1 MTTPIR
7 RRTFSAALAAGIAG
21 AAGRASA
28 QAPATITLGILTA
41 LSGPLAAPGRFQMN
55 GFNLAVDELNEAG
68 GIDVGGRRMRVAL
81 QVYDTRGNPAEGA
94 SAMQRL
100 TTVDRVPVVLGEL
113 SSGVVPAVAPIAAD
127 NEVPFI
133 MTVPTGPGL
142 TRQRNRFVF
151 RVNAHND
158 MLGKELADFVV
169 QRGWRPLSFI
179 AWNNDAGRGGV
190 QGMRAA
196 LPDGWPIGYTGY
208 FNVGEV
214 DFSAH
219 ITNIRNSGA
228 RAVMLFMD
236 EEPGSLAISQIRAA
250 GLQVQIIGT
259 LAMGSDRFL
268 ARLDAQRLAGMV
280 QYNAF
285 PPNAPIPRIQEFS
298 RRYRAR
304 FNEEAH
310 GFAAQSY
317 DGLMVAA
324 AAIRA
329 ARATDG
335 RRVRDAL
342 AAIDHQGVTGRIRFD
357 AEGQAHPPV
366 YVTEWCAD
374 GRRSILYPT
383 DLAAG
388 CGAG

>member
-1 MTTPIR
+1 MTMLR
-7 RRTFSAALAAGIAG
+7 RRSIGAAVAAGIAG
-21 AAGRASA
+21 AGSARAQSRTTV
-28 QAPATITLGILTA
+28 QMGILTA
-41 LSGPLAAPGRFQMN
+41 LSGPLAAPGKFQMN
-55 GFNLAVDELNEAG
+55 GFNLAVDELNEPG
-68 GIDVGGRRMRVAL
+68 GIEVGGRRLRVEL
-81 QVYDTRGNPAEGA
+81 KTYDTRGNPAEGS

-100 TTVDRVPVVLGEL
+100 CSVDRVPVVLGEL
-113 SSGVVPAVAPIAAD
+113 SSAVVPAVAPIAEE

-133 MTVPTGPGL
+133 MTVPTGPSL
-142 TRQRNRFVF
+142 TRQRNRWVF

-158 MLGKELADFVV
+158 QLGKSIADFVV
-169 QRGWRPLSFI
+169 QRDWKPLAFI

-190 QGMRAA
+190 QGIRDA
-196 LPDGWPIGYTGY
+196 LPPGFPVAYAGF

-228 RAVMLFMD
+228 KAVMLFMD
-236 EEPGSLAISQIRAA
+236 EEPGSLAVSQIRAA
-250 GLQVQIIGT
+250 GLQVQLIGT

-268 ARLDAQRLAGMV
+268 QRLDAQRLNGMV

-285 PPNAPIPRIQEFS
+285 PPNAPIPRIQAFS
-298 RRYRAR
+298 QRYRAR

-329 ARATDG
+329 ANSLDG
-335 RRVRDAL
+335 KRVRDAL
-342 AAIDHQGVTGRIRFD
+342 ASLTHEGVTGTLRFD
-357 AEGQAHPPV
+357 AQGQANPPV

-374 GRRSILYPT
+374 GRRSILFPP
-383 DLAAG
+383 DLAAA

>member
-1 MTTPIR
+1 MTMPIG
-7 RRTFSAALAAGIAG
+7 RRTFSAALAAGLAG
-21 AAGRASA
+21 AAQRAAA
-28 QAPATITLGILTA
+28 QGQASVTMGILTA

-55 GFNLAVDELNEAG
+55 GFNLARDELNEGG
-68 GIDVGGRRMRVAL
+68 GIEVGGRRLRVEL
-81 QVYDTRGNPAEGA
+81 RTYDTRGNPAEGA

-113 SSGVVPAVAPIAAD
+113 SSGVVPAVGPIAEE

-133 MTVPTGPGL
+133 MTVPTGPTL
-142 TRQRNRFVF
+142 TKQRNRFVF

-158 MLGKELADFVV
+158 MLGKALADFVA
-169 QRGWRPLSFI
+169 QRDWRPIAFI

-190 QGMRAA
+190 QGMRDA
-196 LPDGWPIGYTGY
+196 LPQGFPIAYTGF

-219 ITNIRNSGA
+219 ITNIRNAGA

-250 GLQVQIIGT
+250 GLNVQIIGT

-329 ARATDG
+329 AGAPDG
-335 RRVRDAL
+335 RRIRDAL
-342 AAIDHQGVTGRIRFD
+342 ARIEHEGVTGRIRFD
-357 AEGQAHPPV
+357 AEGQASPPV
-366 YVTEWCAD
+366 YVTEWCPD
-374 GRRSILYPT
+374 GRRSILYPP

>member
-1 MTTPIR
+1 MMLR
-7 RRTFSAALAAGIAG
+7 RRTISAAIAAGLVGAG
-21 AAGRASA
+21 QARAQSGG
-28 QAPATITLGILTA
+28 TLPIGILTA
-41 LSGPLAAPGRFQMN
+41 LSGPLAAPGKFQMN
-55 GFNLAVDELNEAG
+55 GFNLAADELNEAG
-68 GIDVGGRRMRVAL
+68 GIEVGGRKLRVEL
-81 QVYDTRGNPAEGA
+81 KVYDTRGNPAEGA

-113 SSGVVPAVAPIAAD
+113 SSGVVPAVGPIAEE

-133 MTVPTGPGL
+133 MTVPTGPTL
-142 TRQRNRFVF
+142 TKQGNRWVF

-158 MLGKELADFVV
+158 MLGKALADFVA
-169 QRGWRPLSFI
+169 QRGWQPIAFI

-190 QGMRAA
+190 AGMRAA
-196 LPDGWPIGYTGY
+196 LPQGFPVAYTGY

-219 ITNIRNSGA
+219 ITNIRNAGA

-250 GLQVQIIGT
+250 GLNVQIIGT

-285 PPNAPIPRIQEFS
+285 PPNAPIPRIQAFS
-298 RRYRAR
+298 RRYQAR

-317 DGLMVAA
+317 DGLMMAA

-329 ARATDG
+329 ANSTQGA
-335 RRVRDAL
+335 RVRDAL
-342 AAIDHQGVTGRIRFD
+342 TRITHEGVTGTLRFD
-357 AEGQAHPPV
+357 AEGQANPPV
-366 YVTEWCAD
+366 YVTEWCPD
-374 GRRSILYPT
+374 GKRSILFPT
-383 DLAAG
+383 ELAAG

>member
-1 MTTPIR
+1 MPMR
-7 RRTFSAALAAGIAG
+7 RRTFSAALAAGLAG
-21 AAGRASA
+21 AGDAAA
-28 QAPATITLGILTA
+28 QARGTIPVGILTA

-55 GFNLAVDELNEAG
+55 GFNLAADELNEAG
-68 GIDVGGRRMRVAL
+68 GIEVGGRRLRVEL
-81 QVYDTRGNPAEGA
+81 KVYDTRGNPAEGA

-100 TTVDRVPVVLGEL
+100 TTVDRAPVVLGEL
-113 SSGVVPAVAPIAAD
+113 SSGVVPAVAPIAEE

-142 TRQRNRFVF
+142 TKTRNRFVF

-158 MLGKELADFVV
+158 MLGKALADFVA
-169 QRGWRPLSFI
+169 QRGWQPIAFI

-190 QGMRAA
+190 QGMRDA
-196 LPDGWPIGYTGY
+196 LPGGFPIAYTGY

-250 GLQVQIIGT
+250 GLPVQLIGT

-268 ARLDAQRLAGMV
+268 ARLDAARLAGMV

-285 PPNAPIPRIQEFS
+285 PPNAPTPRIEAFS
-298 RRYRAR
+298 RRYRSR

-329 ARATDG
+329 AGAPDG
-335 RRVRDAL
+335 QRIRDAL
-342 AAIDHQGVTGRIRFD
+342 ARVEHQGVTGTLRFD
-357 AEGQAHPPV
+357 AEGQAQPPV
-366 YVTEWCAD
+366 YVTEWCPD
-374 GRRSILYPT
+374 GRRSILYPQE
-383 DLAAG
+383 LAAG

>member
-1 MTTPIR
+1 MTLR
-7 RRTFSAALAAGIAG
+7 RRSLAAALAGTLV
-21 AAGRASA
+21 AAGGARA
-28 QAPATITLGILTA
+28 QPATLSIGILTA

-55 GFNLAVDELNEAG
+55 GFNLARDELNEAG
-68 GIDVGGRRMRVAL
+68 GIEMGGRRLRVEL
-81 QVYDTRGNPAEGA
+81 RVYDTRGNPAEGA

-100 TTVDRVPVVLGEL
+100 VTVDRVPVVLGEL
-113 SSGVVPAVAPIAAD
+113 SSAVVPAVAPIAEE

-142 TRQRNRFVF
+142 TRLRNRFVF

-158 MLGKELADFVV
+158 MLGKALADFVA
-169 QRGWRPLSFI
+169 QRDWRPLAFI

-190 QGMRAA
+190 QGMREA
-196 LPDGWPIGYTGY
+196 LPPGFPIAYTGF

-219 ITNIRNSGA
+219 ITNIRNAGA

-250 GLQVQIIGT
+250 GLNVQLIGT

-268 ARLDAQRLAGMV
+268 QRLDAQRLAGMV

-285 PPNAPIPRIQEFS
+285 PPNAPIPRIQAFS
-298 RRYRAR
+298 QRYRAR

-317 DGLMVAA
+317 DGLMMAA

-329 ARATDG
+329 AGAANGARI
-335 RRVRDAL
+335 REAL
-342 AAIDHQGVTGRIRFD
+342 ARIEHQGVTGTLKFD
-357 AEGQAHPPV
+357 AQGQASPPV

-374 GRRSILYPT
+374 GRRSILYPP

>member
-1 MTTPIR
+1 MLLR
-7 RRTFSAALAAGIAG
+7 RRTIATALAATTIAP
-21 AAGRASA
+21 RIASA
-28 QAPATITLGILTA
+28 QAGVINIGILTA

-55 GFNLAVDELNEAG
+55 GFNLARDELNEPG
-68 GIDVGGRRMRVAL
+68 GIEAGGRRLRVDL
-81 QVYDTRGNPAEGA
+81 KVYDTRGNPAEGA

-100 TTVDRVPVVLGEL
+100 TTVDRAPVVLGEL
-113 SSGVVPAVAPIAAD
+113 SSGVVPAVAPIAEE
-127 NEVPFI
+127 NETPFI
-133 MTVPTGPGL
+133 MTVPTGPTL
-142 TRQRNRFVF
+142 TRGNNKFVF

-158 MLGKELADFVV
+158 MLGRALADFVA
-169 QRGWRPLSFI
+169 QRDWRPLAFI

-190 QGMRAA
+190 QGMRDA
-196 LPDGWPIGYTGY
+196 LPSGFPIAYTGF

-228 RAVMLFMD
+228 KAVMLFMD

-250 GLQVQIIGT
+250 GLPVQLIGT

-268 ARLDAQRLAGMV
+268 ARLDAQRLNGMV

-285 PPNAPIPRIQEFS
+285 PPNAPIPAIQAFS
-298 RRYRAR
+298 QRYRAR

-317 DGLMVAA
+317 DGLMMAA

-329 ARATDG
+329 ANSVSGPRI
-335 RRVRDAL
+335 RDAL
-342 AAIDHQGVTGRIRFD
+342 ARIEHQGVTGTLKFD
-357 AEGQAHPPV
+357 AQGQASPPV

-374 GRRSILYPT
+374 GRRSILYPAA
-383 DLAAG
+383 LAAG

>member
-1 MTTPIR
+1 MTMLR
-7 RRTFSAALAAGIAG
+7 RRTVSAVIAAGLVGSAG
-21 AAGRASA
+21 AARA
-28 QAPATITLGILTA
+28 QARGSVGFGILTA

-55 GFNLAVDELNEAG
+55 GFNLAMDELNEAG
-68 GIDVGGRRMRVAL
+68 GIEVGGRRLRVEL
-81 QVYDTRGNPAEGA
+81 KTYDTRGNPAEGA

-113 SSGVVPAVAPIAAD
+113 SSGVVPAVAPIAEE

-133 MTVPTGPGL
+133 MTVPTGPTL
-142 TRQRNRFVF
+142 TRGRNRFLF

-158 MLGKELADFVV
+158 QLGKALGDFVAE
-169 QRGWRPLSFI
+169 RGWRPLAFI

-190 QGMRAA
+190 QGMREA
-196 LPDGWPIGYTGY
+196 LPQGFPIAYTGF

-219 ITNIRNSGA
+219 ITNIRNAGA

-250 GLQVQIIGT
+250 GLNVQLIGT

-285 PPNAPIPRIQEFS
+285 PPNAPIPRIQAFS
-298 RRYRAR
+298 QRYRAR

-317 DGLMVAA
+317 DGLMMAA
-324 AAIRA
+324 AAMRA
-329 ARATDG
+329 AGSVEG

-342 AAIDHQGVTGRIRFD
+342 ARLTHEGVTGTLRFD
-357 AEGQAHPPV
+357 EQGQANPPV
-366 YVTEWCAD
+366 YVTEWCPD
-374 GRRSILYPT
+374 GKRSILYPVSM
-383 DLAAG
+383 AAG

>member
-1 MTTPIR
+1 MR
-7 RRTFSAALAAGIAG
+7 RRTAALGLAATLL
-21 AAGRASA
+21 AAAAPVQA
-28 QAPATITLGILTA
+28 QAQDTVTIGILTA

-55 GFNLAVDELNEAG
+55 GFNLAVDEINAAG
-68 GIDVGGRRMRVAL
+68 GFELAGRRVRVRL

-113 SSGVVPAVAPIAAD
+113 SSGVVPAAAPIAEEND
-127 NEVPFI
+127 VPFI
-133 MTVPTGPGL
+133 LTVPTGPNL
-142 TRQRNRFVF
+142 TRQNNRFLF

-158 MLGKELADFVV
+158 QLGVALAEFIVA
-169 QRGWRPLSFI
+169 QGWQPLSSI

-190 QGMRAA
+190 AGMRTA
-196 LPDGWPIGYTGY
+196 LPSGWNMGYTGF

-219 ITNIRNSGA
+219 ITNIRNAGA

-236 EEPGSLAISQIRAA
+236 EEPGSLAIQQIRAA
-250 GLQVQIIGT
+250 GLPVQLIGT

-268 ARLDAQRLAGMV
+268 QRVGAERLSGMV

-285 PPNAPIPRIQEFS
+285 PPNAAVPLIQSFS
-298 RRYRAR
+298 RRYRER

-317 DGLMVAA
+317 DGLMVAVA
-324 AAIRA
+324 AMQRA
-329 ARATDG
+329 GTVTDG
-335 RRVRDAL
+335 RRIRDAL
-342 AAIDHQGVTGRIRFD
+342 AAIDHAGVIGRIRFD
-357 AEGQAHPPV
+357 ENRQANPPV
-366 YVTEWCAD
+366 YVTQWCAD
-374 GRRSILYPT
+374 GRRRILFP
-383 DLAAG
+383 AAAVG
-388 CGAG
+388 DCGTG

>member
-1 MTTPIR
+1 MTPLR
-7 RRTFSAALAAGIAG
+7 RRTLSAAIGASLVG
-21 AAGRASA
+21 AATGARA
-28 QAPATITLGILTA
+28 QAGTVTLGILTA

-55 GFNLAVDELNEAG
+55 GFNLARDELNEAG
-68 GIDVGGRRMRVAL
+68 GIEVGNRRLRVDL
-81 QVYDTRGNPAEGA
+81 RVYDTRGNPAEGA

-113 SSGVVPAVAPIAAD
+113 SSGVVPAVAPIAEE

-133 MTVPTGPGL
+133 MTVPTGPTL
-142 TRQRNRFVF
+142 TRGRNRFLF

-158 MLGKELADFVV
+158 QLGKALADFVV
-169 QRGWRPLSFI
+169 QRGWRPLAFI

-190 QGMRAA
+190 QGMREA
-196 LPDGWPIGYTGY
+196 LPQGFPISYTGF

-250 GLQVQIIGT
+250 RLDVQLIGT

-285 PPNAPIPRIQEFS
+285 PPNAPMPRIQAFS
-298 RRYRAR
+298 QRYRAR

-317 DGLMVAA
+317 DGLMMAA

-329 ARATDG
+329 AGAPEG
-335 RRVRDAL
+335 RRIRDAL
-342 AAIDHQGVTGRIRFD
+342 ARIEHQGVTGTLRFD
-357 AEGQAHPPV
+357 AQGQADPPV
-366 YVTEWCAD
+366 YVTEWCPD
-374 GRRSILYPT
+374 GRRSILYPAEM
-383 DLAAG
+383 AAG

>member
-1 MTTPIR
+1 MR
-7 RRTFSAALAAGIAG
+7 RRTVSAGLAAALLAPSL
-21 AAGRASA
+21 RAQPRESV
-28 QAPATITLGILTA
+28 TIGILTA

-55 GFNLAVDELNEAG
+55 GFNLARDTINEAG
-68 GIDVGGRRMRVAL
+68 GIALRNRRLAVEL
-81 QVYDTRGNPAEGA
+81 KVYDTRGNPAEGA

-100 TTVDRVPVVLGEL
+100 ASVDRVPVVLGEL
-113 SSGVVPAVAPIAAD
+113 SSGVVPAVAPIAEE
-127 NEVPFI
+127 NEIPFV
-133 MTVPTGPGL
+133 MTVPTGPSL
-142 TRQRNRFVF
+142 TKQRNRWVF

-158 MLGKELADFVV
+158 MLGKALADFVA
-169 QRGWRPLSFI
+169 QRDWKPLAFI

-190 QGMRAA
+190 AGMRAA
-196 LPDGWPIGYTGY
+196 LPAGWPIAYTGY

-219 ITNIRNSGA
+219 ITNIRNAGA

-236 EEPGSLAISQIRAA
+236 EEPGSLAIAQIRAA
-250 GLQVQIIGT
+250 GLQVQLIGT

-268 ARLDAQRLAGMV
+268 SRVDAQRLAGMV

-285 PPNAPIPRIQEFS
+285 PPNAPLPRIQEFS

-317 DGLMVAA
+317 DGLMMAA
-324 AAIRA
+324 AAIA
-329 ARATDG
+329 AAGDATNG
-335 RRVRDAL
+335 ARIRDAL
-342 AAIDHQGVTGRIRFD
+342 ARIEHEGVTGHLRFD
-357 AEGQAHPPV
+357 AEGQADPPV
-366 YVTEWCAD
+366 YVTEWCPD

-383 DLAAG
+383 DMAAG

>member
-1 MTTPIR
+1 MMLR
-7 RRTFSAALAAGIAG
+7 RRSFSAALAGG
-21 AAGRASA
+21 LVAAGSARA
-28 QAPATITLGILTA
+28 QAGTVSIGILTA

-55 GFNLAVDELNEAG
+55 GFNLARDELNEAG
-68 GIDVGGRRMRVAL
+68 GIEVGGRRLRVEL
-81 QVYDTRGNPAEGA
+81 RVYDTRGNPAEGA

-113 SSGVVPAVAPIAAD
+113 SSAVVPAVAPIAEE

-142 TRQRNRFVF
+142 TRLRNRFVF

-158 MLGKELADFVV
+158 MLGKALADFVA
-169 QRGWRPLSFI
+169 QRDWRPLAFI

-190 QGMRAA
+190 QGMRDA
-196 LPDGWPIGYTGY
+196 LPQGFPIAYTGF

-219 ITNIRNSGA
+219 ITNIRNAGT

-250 GLQVQIIGT
+250 GLNVQLIGT

-268 ARLDAQRLAGMV
+268 QRLDAQRLNGMV

-285 PPNAPIPRIQEFS
+285 PPNAPVPRIQAFS
-298 RRYRAR
+298 QRYRAR

-329 ARATDG
+329 AGAANGARI
-335 RRVRDAL
+335 REAL
-342 AAIDHQGVTGRIRFD
+342 ARIEHQGVTGTLKFD
-357 AEGQAHPPV
+357 AQGQAQPPV
-366 YVTEWCAD
+366 YVTEWCPD
-374 GRRSILYPT
+374 GKRSILFPP

>member
-1 MTTPIR
+1 MKPLR
-7 RRTFSAALAAGIAG
+7 RRTVSAAIGASLLG
-21 AAGRASA
+21 AATGARAQGGA
-28 QAPATITLGILTA
+28 ITLGILTA

-55 GFNLAVDELNEAG
+55 GFNLARDELNEAG
-68 GIDVGGRRMRVAL
+68 GIELGNRRLRVDL
-81 QVYDTRGNPAEGA
+81 RVYDTRGNPAEGA

-113 SSGVVPAVAPIAAD
+113 SSGVVPAVAPIAEE

-133 MTVPTGPGL
+133 MTVPTGPTL
-142 TRQRNRFVF
+142 TRGRNRFLF

-158 MLGKELADFVV
+158 QLGKSLADFVV
-169 QRGWRPLSFI
+169 GRGWRPLAFI

-190 QGMRAA
+190 QGMREA
-196 LPDGWPIGYTGY
+196 LPAGFPISYTGY

-250 GLQVQIIGT
+250 RLDVQLIGT

-268 ARLDAQRLAGMV
+268 ARLDAQRLSGMV

-285 PPNAPIPRIQEFS
+285 PPNAPMPRIQAFS
-298 RRYRAR
+298 QRYRAR

-317 DGLMVAA
+317 DGLMMAA

-329 ARATDG
+329 AGAPEG
-335 RRVRDAL
+335 RRIRDAL
-342 AAIDHQGVTGRIRFD
+342 ARIEHQGVTGTLRFD
-357 AEGQAHPPV
+357 AQGQADPPV
-366 YVTEWCAD
+366 YVTEWCPD
-374 GRRSILYPT
+374 GRRSILFPAEM
-383 DLAAG
+383 AAG

>member
-1 MTTPIR
+1 MMLR
-7 RRTFSAALAAGIAG
+7 RRTIATALAAATITS
-21 AAGRASA
+21 RSASA
-28 QAPATITLGILTA
+28 QAGVINIGILTA

-55 GFNLAVDELNEAG
+55 GFNLARDELNEPG
-68 GIDVGGRRMRVAL
+68 GIEVGGRRLRVDL
-81 QVYDTRGNPAEGA
+81 KVYDTRGNPAEGA

-100 TTVDRVPVVLGEL
+100 TTVDRAPVVLGEL
-113 SSGVVPAVAPIAAD
+113 SSGVVPAVAPIAEE
-127 NEVPFI
+127 NETPFI
-133 MTVPTGPGL
+133 MTVPTGPTL
-142 TRQRNRFVF
+142 TRGNNKFVF

-158 MLGKELADFVV
+158 MLGKALADFVV
-169 QRGWRPLSFI
+169 QRDWKPIAFI

-190 QGMRAA
+190 QGMREA
-196 LPDGWPIGYTGY
+196 LPSGFPIAYTGF

-219 ITNIRNSGA
+219 ITNIRNGGA

-250 GLQVQIIGT
+250 GLPVQLIGT

-268 ARLDAQRLAGMV
+268 ARLDAQRLNGMV

-285 PPNAPIPRIQEFS
+285 PPNAPMPAIQAFS
-298 RRYRAR
+298 QRYRAR

-317 DGLMVAA
+317 DGLMMAA

-329 ARATDG
+329 ANAVSGARI
-335 RRVRDAL
+335 RDAL
-342 AAIDHQGVTGRIRFD
+342 ARIEHMGVTGTLKFD
-357 AEGQAHPPV
+357 AQGQANPPV

-374 GRRSILYPT
+374 GRRSILFPPA
-383 DLAAG
+383 LAAG

>member
-1 MTTPIR
+1 MPT
-7 RRTFSAALAAGIAG
+7 RRTISAAIAAGFVG
-21 AAGRASA
+21 AASGARA
-28 QAPATITLGILTA
+28 QAGTVSFGILTA

-55 GFNLAVDELNEAG
+55 GFNLARDELNDAG
-68 GIDVGGRRMRVAL
+68 GIDVGGRRLRADL
-81 QVYDTRGNPAEGA
+81 KVYDTRGNPAEGA

-113 SSGVVPAVAPIAAD
+113 SSGVVPAVAPIAEE
-127 NEVPFI
+127 NEVPFV
-133 MTVPTGPGL
+133 MTVPTGPTL
-142 TRQRNRFVF
+142 TRGRNRWVF

-158 MLGKELADFVV
+158 QLGKALADFVV
-169 QRGWRPLSFI
+169 QRGWRPLAFI

-190 QGMRAA
+190 QGMRDA
-196 LPDGWPIGYTGY
+196 LPPGFPVAYTGF

-219 ITNIRNSGA
+219 ITNIRNAGA

-236 EEPGSLAISQIRAA
+236 EEPGSLAISQVRAA
-250 GLQVQIIGT
+250 GLNVQLIGT

-268 ARLDAQRLAGMV
+268 QRLDAQRLNGMV

-285 PPNAPIPRIQEFS
+285 PPNATIPRIQAFAQ
-298 RRYRAR
+298 RYKAR

-317 DGLMVAA
+317 DGLMLAA
-324 AAIRA
+324 AAMRA
-329 ARATDG
+329 AGAVDG
-335 RRVRDAL
+335 RRLRDAI
-342 AAIDHQGVTGRIRFD
+342 AGIEHQGVTGVLRFD
-357 AEGQAHPPV
+357 AQGQANPPV

-374 GRRSILYPT
+374 GRRSILYPAE
-383 DLAAG
+383 LAAG

>member
-1 MTTPIR
+1 MTMLR
-7 RRTFSAALAAGIAG
+7 RRTFSAALAAGVIGSAG
-21 AAGRASA
+21 AVRA
-28 QAPATITLGILTA
+28 QGATLTIGILTA

-55 GFNLAVDELNEAG
+55 GFNLARDELNEPG
-68 GIDVGGRRMRVAL
+68 GIELGGRRLRVEL
-81 QVYDTRGNPAEGA
+81 RVYDTRGNPAEGA

-113 SSGVVPAVAPIAAD
+113 SSGVVPAVAPIAEE

-133 MTVPTGPGL
+133 MTVPTGPTL
-142 TRQRNRFVF
+142 TRGRNRFLF

-158 MLGKELADFVV
+158 QLGKALAEFVD
-169 QRGWRPLSFI
+169 QRGWRPLAFI

-190 QGMRAA
+190 QGMREA
-196 LPDGWPIGYTGY
+196 LPAGFPIAYTGF

-250 GLQVQIIGT
+250 GLNVQLIGT

-268 ARLDAQRLAGMV
+268 ARLDAQRLNGMV

-285 PPNAPIPRIQEFS
+285 PPNAPIPRIQAFS
-298 RRYRAR
+298 QRYRAR

-317 DGLMVAA
+317 DGLMMAA

-329 ARATDG
+329 AGAAQGPRI
-335 RRVRDAL
+335 RDAL
-342 AAIDHQGVTGRIRFD
+342 ARIEHQGVTGLLKFD
-357 AEGQAHPPV
+357 AQGQADPPV
-366 YVTEWCAD
+366 YVTEWCPD
-374 GRRSILYPT
+374 GRRSILFPAAM
-383 DLAAG
+383 AAG

>member
-1 MTTPIR
+1 L
-7 RRTFSAALAAGIAG
+7 LAPSL
-21 AAGRASA
+21 RAQQRESV
-28 QAPATITLGILTA
+28 TIGILTA

-55 GFNLAVDELNEAG
+55 GFNLARDTINEAG
-68 GIDVGGRRMRVAL
+68 GIALRNRRLAVEL
-81 QVYDTRGNPAEGA
+81 KVYDTRGNPAEGA

-100 TTVDRVPVVLGEL
+100 ASVDRVPVVLGEL
-113 SSGVVPAVAPIAAD
+113 SSGVVPAVAPIAEE
-127 NEVPFI
+127 NEIPFV
-133 MTVPTGPGL
+133 MTVPTGPSL
-142 TRQRNRFVF
+142 TKQRNRWVF

-158 MLGKELADFVV
+158 MLGKALADFVA
-169 QRGWRPLSFI
+169 QRDWKPLAFI

-190 QGMRAA
+190 AGMRAA
-196 LPDGWPIGYTGY
+196 LPSGWPIAYTGY

-219 ITNIRNSGA
+219 ITNIRNAGA
-228 RAVMLFMD
+228 KAVMLFMD
-236 EEPGSLAISQIRAA
+236 EEPGSLAIAQIRAA
-250 GLQVQIIGT
+250 GLQVQLIGT

-268 ARLDAQRLAGMV
+268 SRVDAQRLAGMV

-285 PPNAPIPRIQEFS
+285 PPNAPLPRIQEFS

-317 DGLMVAA
+317 DGLMMAA
-324 AAIRA
+324 AAIA
-329 ARATDG
+329 AAGDATNG
-335 RRVRDAL
+335 ARIRDAL
-342 AAIDHQGVTGRIRFD
+342 ARIEHEGVTGHLRFD
-357 AEGQAHPPV
+357 AEGQADPPV
-366 YVTEWCAD
+366 YVTEWCPD

-383 DLAAG
+383 DMAAG

>member
-1 MTTPIR
+1 MMLR
-7 RRTFSAALAAGIAG
+7 RRTIATALAAATIAP
-21 AAGRASA
+21 RLA
-28 QAPATITLGILTA
+28 QAQAGVINIGILTA

-55 GFNLAVDELNEAG
+55 GFNLARDELNEPG
-68 GIDVGGRRMRVAL
+68 GIELGGRRLRVEL
-81 QVYDTRGNPAEGA
+81 KVYDTRGNPAEGA

-100 TTVDRVPVVLGEL
+100 TTVDRAPVVLGEL
-113 SSGVVPAVAPIAAD
+113 SSGVVPAVAPIAEE
-127 NEVPFI
+127 NETPFI
-133 MTVPTGPGL
+133 MTVPTGPTL
-142 TRQRNRFVF
+142 TRGNNRFVF

-158 MLGKELADFVV
+158 MLGRALADFVA
-169 QRGWRPLSFI
+169 QRDWRPLAFI

-190 QGMRAA
+190 QGMRDA
-196 LPDGWPIGYTGY
+196 LPSGFPIAYTGF

-228 RAVMLFMD
+228 KAVMLFMD

-250 GLQVQIIGT
+250 GLPVQLIGT

-268 ARLDAQRLAGMV
+268 ARLDAQRLNGMV

-285 PPNAPIPRIQEFS
+285 PPNAPIPAIQAFS
-298 RRYRAR
+298 QRYRAR

-317 DGLMVAA
+317 DGLMMAS

-329 ARATDG
+329 ANSTSGARI
-335 RRVRDAL
+335 RDAL
-342 AAIDHQGVTGRIRFD
+342 ARIEHRGVTGMLKFD
-357 AEGQAHPPV
+357 AQGQASPPV

-374 GRRSILYPT
+374 GRRSILYPAA
-383 DLAAG
+383 LAAG

>member
-1 MTTPIR
+1 MR
-7 RRTFSAALAAGIAG
+7 RSVLVAAVGCMFALMGLPQPAA
-21 AAGRASA
+21 A
-28 QAPATITLGILTA
+28 QDRVTIGVLTA
-41 LSGPLAAPGRFQMN
+41 LTGPLAAPGRFQMN
-55 GFNLAVDELNEAG
+55 GFNLAVEELNEAG
-68 GIDVGGRRMRVAL
+68 GIQVGNRRLRVEL
-81 QVYDTRGNPAEGA
+81 RTYDTRGNPAEGA
-94 SAMQRL
+94 TAMQRL

-113 SSGVVPAVAPIAAD
+113 SSGVVAAIGPIAAD
-127 NEVPFI
+127 NEVPFV
-133 MTVPTGPGL
+133 MTVPTGPNL
-142 TRQRNRFVF
+142 TKQNNRYMF

-158 MLGKELADFVV
+158 QLTVALAEVV
-169 QRGWRPLSFI
+169 RARSWQPLAFI

-190 QGMRAA
+190 AGMRSA
-196 LPDGWPIGYTGY
+196 LPQGWPIAYTGF

-219 ITNIRNSGA
+219 VTNMRNAGA
-228 RAVMLFMD
+228 RAVMLLMD

-250 GLQVQIIGT
+250 GLSAQLIGT

-268 ARLDAQRLAGMV
+268 ARLDAARLNGMV

-285 PPNAPIPRIQEFS
+285 PPNAPIARIQNFS
-298 RRYRAR
+298 RRYRAK

-324 AAIRA
+324 AAITA
-329 ARATDG
+329 AGTATDA

-342 AAIDHQGVTGRIRFD
+342 ARTDHQGVIGQIRFD
-357 AEGQAHPPV
+357 AEGQANPPI
-366 YVTEWCAD
+366 YVTEWCPD
-374 GRRSILYPT
+374 GRRRIVAPA
-383 DLAAG
+383 DVAAD